1 MDKSLTYINYTTYMQ
16 EAIIAA
22 LNTQTFPNPKVGAV
36 LVDKF
41 GNIKSTGV
49 HHGPGTNHAEIEII
63 NNSVITEED
72 TLYVTLEPCFH
83 TDSSPSCCAEL
94 LKTPIKNIVIGD
106 IDIDI
111 RTNGK
116 SIELLKKNNVNISF
130 EKNANLFINPHYK
143 NQKLSIIKP
152 TIIGKIATSDNNFI
166 YENNSIDKYI
176 TNEISLSVTHYLRAT
191 VDGISIGKN
200 TLITDSPK
208 LNIRNSD
215 VSNITPMKIVFWG
228 SDMNI
233 EKYIDIYHDFIFLT
247 SFNHS
252 ASNIYPL
259 LNGEFNLNNIY
270 SELNINSLLVEG
282 GNYLHK
288 FLLNNLKYDN
298 FYWFKSSKKINNGNP
313 LSDPILNK
321 LNSEYKVIN
330 KFPLK
335 DNQLTTYTY
344 I

>member
-1 MDKSLTYINYTTYMQ
+1 MQ

-116 SIELLKKNNVNISF
+116 SIELLKKNSESALKARITDNEELM
-130 EKNANLFINPHYK
+130 EKIADRENELADRIARVDELEGLIARQK
-143 NQKLSIIKP
+143 KAMVDLKEKLSAALLNFEDKGLRVEARD
-152 TIIGKIATSDNNFI
+152 GKVYVSMENKLLFKSGSWAIEPEGQLAISSLGKVLADNPDISILIEGHTDNIPYSGRGSLKGNWDLSTKRATSIVNTLLKNIEILPQNLTAAGRGEYLPIAT
-166 YENNSIDKYI
+166 NS
-176 TNEISLSVTHYLRAT
+176 TREGRAT
-191 VDGISIGKN
+191 NRRIEVILSPQLDEITQIIN
-200 TLITDSPK
+200 TLD
-208 LNIRNSD
+208 
-215 VSNITPMKIVFWG
+215 
-228 SDMNI
+228 
-233 EKYIDIYHDFIFLT
+233 
-247 SFNHS
+247 
-252 ASNIYPL
+252 
-259 LNGEFNLNNIY
+259 
-270 SELNINSLLVEG
+270 
-282 GNYLHK
+282 
-288 FLLNNLKYDN
+288 
-298 FYWFKSSKKINNGNP
+298 
-313 LSDPILNK
+313 
-321 LNSEYKVIN
+321 
-330 KFPLK
+330 
-335 DNQLTTYTY
+335 
-344 I
+344 